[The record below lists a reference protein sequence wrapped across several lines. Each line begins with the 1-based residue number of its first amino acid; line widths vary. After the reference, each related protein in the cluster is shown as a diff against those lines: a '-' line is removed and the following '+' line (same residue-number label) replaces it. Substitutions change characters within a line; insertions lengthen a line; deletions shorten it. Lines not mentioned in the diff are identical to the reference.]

1 MHFFLCYTPLSSN
14 RTRLQAHK
22 VTVMCHILTWPWFI
36 LQHLLVLIIKM
47 TCLFWPDLYIPAT
60 SSHILTWPIFAAI
73 VTSINLTYICS
84 PHIYWP
90 DLYLERPSYLL
101 TWLIFNNHS
110 LTPVDLTHI
119 SINPLTYWPDL
130 YFQLPSTSGTCRLAT
145 SRLTP
150 TTSSPSRA
158 SQTRTQCYRWIQTQ
172 PSIGYSQI
180 VKI

>member
-22 VTVMCHILTWPWFI
+22 VTVICHIVTWPWFI
-36 LQHLLVLIIKM
+36 LQHPLVPIIKM

-60 SSHILTWPIFAAI
+60 SSHILTWPISAAI

-90 DLYLERPSYLL
+90 DLYLERPSHLQSLPHTCWPDPYFHQPSHLL
-101 TWLIFNNHS
+101 TWLI
-110 LTPVDLTHI
+110 
-119 SINPLTYWPDL
+119 
-130 YFQLPSTSGTCRLAT
+130 FQLPSTSGTCRLAT

-172 PSIGYSQI
+172 PLTGYSQI